1 MTRNMMDKEF
11 VVPVAE
17 GHTMTLDAVVM
28 PPRNNPSRVR
38 LSLGT
43 QYTCGN
49 ACAGGGSV
57 TGSPTLR
64 TEEQRNR
71 EKREEQRSRKI
82 STGDCVTCRYLY
94 VGRVLLTIVAV
105 LHKRRRRVLGHN
117 DDGHPRLAFLG
128 TDAVHQAMHA
138 VVQHHIVAQDHQH
151 MVAQPGLHRVVQF
164 VPDVLLV
171 LAALRRGIN
180 AGGTVFAHNAPHW
193 SPRVKRVFPNAPR
206 VVWVASHQQR

>member
-64 TEEQRNR
+64 TEEQREER
-71 EKREEQRSRKI
+71 RTEIEKDQYR
-82 STGDCVTCRYLY
+82 
-94 VGRVLLTIVAV
+94 
-105 LHKRRRRVLGHN
+105 
-117 DDGHPRLAFLG
+117 
-128 TDAVHQAMHA
+128 
-138 VVQHHIVAQDHQH
+138 
-151 MVAQPGLHRVVQF
+151 GLCYM
-164 VPDVLLV
+164 
-171 LAALRRGIN
+171 
-180 AGGTVFAHNAPHW
+180 
-193 SPRVKRVFPNAPR
+193 
-206 VVWVASHQQR
+206 